1 MRCNEPKEKESAQ
14 DACEIDESTS
24 TPPTPSF
31 KQVQQLE
38 EASVETD
45 NFQYPEFPS
54 FDQTASSPTPTPQS
68 RFSKSRSGADRILT
82 KAMKELEATTNA
94 THDIVLQIHEFIKNQ
109 EPFNSSNQSL
119 IFAPTSNSTAITD
132 YGTVSE
138 SFSHKFHADL
148 LQASSTRDV
157 QKIEDYICKIIP
169 IAKTN
174 NTIALTRKIV
184 KIRVEG
190 GVLYCEVCNSV
201 LKKPSDIASKLAKTD
216 GEKTRKISSMC
227 FSKDANNEYEIPC
240 MWRLCVQIGTRWF
253 YCFAVPFES
262 QGLQLNSY
270 MHRSDCGDNTVLSA
284 IPCHQPYQNNP
295 IVEHEVVDHPIQ
307 SSPINLPSNAAMS
320 PVKSAPTTPIS
331 PVYSAPTTRV
341 VPETPT
347 KRPLPETPA
356 VRSSIAC

>member
-1 MRCNEPKEKESAQ
+1 MKRCKATPNPSAVACITKKSVPK
-14 DACEIDESTS
+14 T
-24 TPPTPSF
+24 TVP
-31 KQVQQLE
+31 
-38 EASVETD
+38 
-45 NFQYPEFPS
+45 
-54 FDQTASSPTPTPQS
+54 
-68 RFSKSRSGADRILT
+68 RSGADRILT

-270 MHRSDCGDNTVLSA
+270 MHRSDCGGNTVLSA

-320 PVKSAPTTPIS
+320 PVKSAPNTPIS
-331 PVYSAPTTRV
+331 PVHSARTTPIIALP
-341 VPETPT
+341 PETPT
-347 KRPLPETPA
+347 TRELPETPA
-356 VRSSIAC
+356 VRSSKKTSNSGAIDGGAGKVGGFFRAKNAITKNLTHIARDGKN